1 MPEKL
6 IEGHNMT
13 YWNSLDCDLDICPL
27 DASFWDYRPSL
38 ALNSLLIA
46 LFGLS
51 LLAHT
56 AQGIKY
62 KTWGFLVSMIFGC
75 VAEIVGYGGRIW
87 AYNDPFGMNPFLMQI
102 CSLTIAPAFLCAGIY
117 LCLSRIVMVFGA
129 ETSRIPPK
137 AYTYIFVTCD
147 FISLCLQGAGGGI
160 ASTLSQDEKDPAP
173 GNNIMLAGLGFQ
185 VFTLVLFMLL
195 CAEYAYRVKTSNQE
209 FDVTHAKLRS
219 SKKFRAF
226 LIALSLSTVLIFI
239 RSIYRVIEMAQGWD
253 GALTKNETLFFVL
266 EGVMVVIAV
275 LVLNVFHP
283 GWCFREAY
291 VDRLGTE
298 KNLESASERGT

>member
-1 MPEKL
+1 MSEKL

-13 YWNSLDCDLDICPL
+13 YWNSIDCDLDICPL
-27 DASFWDYRPSL
+27 KASFWDYRPSL
-38 ALNSLLIA
+38 ALNYLLIA

-51 LLAHT
+51 MLAHIG
-56 AQGIKY
+56 QGIKY
-62 KTWGFLVSMIFGC
+62 KTWGFLASMFLGC
-75 VAEIVGYGGRIW
+75 FTEIIGYAGRIW
-87 AYNDPFGMNPFLMQI
+87 AYHEPFSMDPFLMQI
-102 CSLTIAPAFLCAGIY
+102 CSLTLAPAFLCAGIY

-147 FISLCLQGAGGGI
+147 FVSLCLQGAGGGI
-160 ASTLSQDEKDPAP
+160 ASTLSQDDKDPAP
-173 GNNIMLAGLGFQ
+173 GNNVMLAGLGFQ

-195 CAEYAYRVKTSNQE
+195 CAEYAYRVKNTTQS

-219 SKKFRAF
+219 SKKFRGF
-226 LIALSLSTVLIFI
+226 LAALSLATILIFI

-253 GALTKNETLFFVL
+253 GELTKNETLFFVL

-291 VDRLGTE
+291 SDRLDSE
-298 KNLESASERGT
+298 KNPDSAS